1 MTAPTVTE
9 ERTTPL
15 DLCDRCDR
23 CGSQAYYR
31 ALFTHGELLFCGHH
45 GRELMPLLEA
55 EALLVEDSTSS
66 IPA

>member
-9 ERTTPL
+9 ERASAL
-15 DLCDRCDR
+15 DLSDRCDR

-31 ALFTHGELLFCGHH
+31 ALFTSGELLFCGHH
-45 GRELMPLLEA
+45 GRELMPVLEA
-55 EALLVEDSTSS
+55 EAILVEDGTSS